1 MVVQIG
7 DGRGGIEG
15 NTNRQI
21 GSAPHS
27 GAAERSQERP
37 RLPQQA
43 IARAEDEAPS
53 DGSGEDGHRVARGV
67 RGGVQDGSKDGAT
80 DPPSPVHVIEA
91 SVREQSVNN
100 DTTDDGWI
108 TAGLDDQEDL
118 VSDLLRH
125 EDGDENED
133 NDGNEEEHRAVI
145 EASVREQSVNND
157 TTDDG
162 WITAGLDDQE
172 DLVSD
177 LLRHEDGDENEDNDG
192 NEEEHRAER
201 RPDFVS
207 STSTKSH

>member
-125 EDGDENED
+125 EDGDE
-133 NDGNEEEHRAVI
+133 
-145 EASVREQSVNND
+145 
-157 TTDDG
+157 
-162 WITAGLDDQE
+162 
-172 DLVSD
+172 
-177 LLRHEDGDENEDNDG
+177 DGDENEDNDG
-192 NEEEHRAER
+192 NEDEHRAER